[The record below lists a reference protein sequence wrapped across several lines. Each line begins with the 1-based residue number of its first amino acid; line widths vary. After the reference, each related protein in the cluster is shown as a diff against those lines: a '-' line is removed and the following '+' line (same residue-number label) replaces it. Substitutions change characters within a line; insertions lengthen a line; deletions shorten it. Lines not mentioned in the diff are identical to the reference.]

1 MLFRSRTRFSSLKID
16 RNFVRDAA
24 GGLREAVAIVRA
36 GIALATSL
44 GMDTTAEGIETKAE
58 LGVLHE
64 LGCTHA
70 QGFYFGRP
78 MSVEDARALANREW
92 KDAVAA

>member
-1 MLFRSRTRFSSLKID
+1 MK
-16 RNFVRDAA
+16 DAA
-24 GGLREAVAIVRA
+24 NGLREAVAIVRA

-44 GMDTTAEGIETKAE
+44 GMATTAEGIETEAE

-78 MSVEDARALANREW
+78 MSAEDARALANGAW

>member
-1 MLFRSRTRFSSLKID
+1 M
-16 RNFVRDAA
+16 
-24 GGLREAVAIVRA
+24 REAVAIVRA

-44 GMDTTAEGIETKAE
+44 GMTTTAEGVETEAE
-58 LGVLHE
+58 LRVLHD
-64 LGCTHA
+64 LGCTKA

-78 MSVEDARALANREW
+78 MSAEDARALANRRW